1 MGYSLVVVGASAGGL
16 HALSTI
22 LGRLPAEFSASL
34 AIVQHRRPDD
44 TSLLRDLLARKSRL
58 PVVEP
63 CHGEPIVAG
72 HVYLA
77 PANYHLLVEPGSI
90 ALSIDA
96 PVRCSRPSMDLL
108 FESAAMAYREKALG
122 VVLTGANAD
131 GAIGAAALA
140 AVGAPVIVQDPRS
153 AESPTCPQATLERVP
168 SALVLHLDEI
178 AQRLIDMCGRSPGM

>member
-1 MGYSLVVVGASAGGL
+1 MGHALIVIGASAGGL
-16 HALSTI
+16 HALSVI
-22 LGRLPAEFSASL
+22 LAQLPTEFSASL

-44 TSLLRDLLARKSRL
+44 TSLLRDLLGRKSRL
-58 PVVEP
+58 PVLEP

-77 PANYHLLVEPGSI
+77 PANYHLLIESGSI

-108 FESAAMAYREKALG
+108 FESAAMAYRDKTIG

-131 GAIGAAALA
+131 GAIGAGALA
-140 AVGAPVIVQDPRS
+140 AVGAPLIVQNPSS
-153 AESPTCPQATLERVP
+153 AESPACPQAALERVP

-178 AQRLIDMCGRSPGM
+178 APRLIEMCL